1 MRLPENLA
9 TNILKILSVQSSGT
23 SRQHKHFSFFGSFLQ
38 IFGVCHWL
46 KKASHFSI
54 AALLVSK
61 VSFIPGIQTIYYLF
75 RSFWLFVILLKRYS
89 LLVFSAGLQIC
100 FSRIFYPSDDKRCQ
114 QIVVNHFNKNTSRPA
129 AISAKIYVL
138 MDHVPNSLR

>member
-75 RSFWLFVILLKRYS
+75 RSFWLFVILLKRQS

-114 QIVVNHFNKNTSRPA
+114 QIVVIIISIKIPA
-129 AISAKIYVL
+129 GQPPSALKY
-138 MDHVPNSLR
+138 MF